1 MWNVRSIRCKEE
13 EAVREMTKYRLDILG
28 VSEAHLRGCGEKEVD
43 GVEMVYSGVTE
54 GRVKGGVA
62 VLISENL
69 KVCAKEWRCVN
80 ERLMKVRLRLEN
92 GWLTVVQV
100 YAPTED
106 SAEEL
111 KTSFYDSLEELL
123 ASVPKSDQLVMMGD
137 CAYIGETKRLLE

>member
-1 MWNVRSIRCKEE
+1 M
-13 EAVREMTKYRLDILG
+13 KYRLDILG

-43 GVEMVYSGVTE
+43 GVEVVYSGVTE
-54 GRVKGGVA
+54 GRVKGSVA
-62 VLISENL
+62 LLISENL
-69 KVCAKEWRCVN
+69 SVGAKEWRCVN

-111 KTSFYDSLEELL
+111 
-123 ASVPKSDQLVMMGD
+123 
-137 CAYIGETKRLLE
+137 